1 MHVKLSVACSTY
13 EYIFHSKL
21 CTWFVPYNHHI
32 QGNMSIN
39 DRDVPGNMSI
49 NDVPENM
56 SNNDV
61 PGNMSINGAP
71 GNMSI

>member
-1 MHVKLSVACSTY
+1 MSVACSTY
-13 EYIFHSKL
+13 EYILHSEL

-39 DRDVPGNMSI
+39 DVPG
-49 NDVPENM
+49 NM

-61 PGNMSINGAP
+61 PGNISINGAP